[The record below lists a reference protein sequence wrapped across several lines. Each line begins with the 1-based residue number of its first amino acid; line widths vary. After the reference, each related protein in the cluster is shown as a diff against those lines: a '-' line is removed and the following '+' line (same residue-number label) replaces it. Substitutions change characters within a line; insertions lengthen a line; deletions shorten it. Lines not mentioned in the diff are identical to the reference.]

1 MAKIWHNVLDD
12 IQKQVLFNPSY
23 VQSFPSELQRPS
35 KRPVLTKYQL
45 QCLQRYYFIPNDTCR
60 PYRFMFMGLISQST
74 GRDLNCTY
82 LRCLVQ
88 PESEANE
95 NPESSFRNILETA
108 IINSENLDYDETGTR
123 ADALIEQIFTSN
135 QRYLRFQ
142 FAFENYAKPTKEL
155 IQLYAKY
162 EGQPIEKDQIKSSKM
177 EQTLVEFSVTYDN
190 ELITIQE
197 TGFS

>member
-1 MAKIWHNVLDD
+1 MLVE
-12 IQKQVLFNPSY
+12 VLFYST
-23 VQSFPSELQRPS
+23 S
-35 KRPVLTKYQL
+35 
-45 QCLQRYYFIPNDTCR
+45 R
-60 PYRFMFMGLISQST
+60 PYRFMFMGQFSRST
-74 GRDLNCTY
+74 ARDLDFTY

-135 QRYLRFQ
+135 QKYLRFQ
-142 FAFENYAKPTKEL
+142 FVFENYAKTTKEL

-197 TGFS
+197 TDFYSKKYI